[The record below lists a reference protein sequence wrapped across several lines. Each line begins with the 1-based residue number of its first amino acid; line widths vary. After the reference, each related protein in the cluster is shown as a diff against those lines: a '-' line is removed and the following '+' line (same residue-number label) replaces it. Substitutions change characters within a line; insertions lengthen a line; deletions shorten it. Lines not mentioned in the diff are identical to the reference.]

1 MKVKDL
7 AVIFKVEVSE
17 LLAMLSNVGV
27 NLDKQEETN
36 IDSAMEKKLAKRYGV
51 PYPFKTAAPKPK
63 PVNKV
68 EIPNAKETKQTAK
81 QTSTTKPQT
90 SSTKKTDPKGTNKET
105 NNKKVSNN
113 NGRNEASKQATTKK
127 SETPKQEVKET
138 KQEVKETKQVK
149 PQTIIL
155 QKDEIVAPRVDEE
168 TLNKYSHFLD
178 DDEYNITRENRP
190 KKNTYGNKESDST
203 RRKKNVKNN
212 KNNKQSESRKSN
224 LPKKQE
230 NEEKVLYY
238 ENGMSCLEIS
248 EAMNVSVTDLVKKL
262 FVSMGMM
269 VSANSSMDRETAEL
283 L

>member
-1 MKVKDL
+1 LKEGGPMKVKDL

-36 IDSAMEKKLAKRYGV
+36 IDSSMEKKLAKRYGI
-51 PYPFKTAAPKPK
+51 PYPFKTAPKPK

-68 EIPNAKETKQTAK
+68 VIPNAKETKEAPKQNTA
-81 QTSTTKPQT
+81 SKPQT
-90 SSTKKTDPKGTNKET
+90 NQPKKNDSKGANQET

-113 NGRNEASKQATTKK
+113 NGRNETPKQTPTKK
-127 SETPKQEVKET
+127 QEAPKQEVKET
-138 KQEVKETKQVK
+138 KEVKQPK

-190 KKNTYGNKESDST
+190 KKNTYGNKESESKS
-203 RRKKNVKNN
+203 RKKNVKNN
-212 KNNKQSESRKSN
+212 KNKQT
-224 LPKKQE
+224 E
-230 NEEKVLYY
+230 N
-238 ENGMSCLEIS
+238 
-248 EAMNVSVTDLVKKL
+248 
-262 FVSMGMM
+262 
-269 VSANSSMDRETAEL
+269 
-283 L
+283 